1 MADLATTEAELAV
14 ANPIDLVEQV
24 AGAHDWL
31 FERRSDEEMAVEITG
46 QWCDYRLY
54 FSWIGD
60 LQALHFACAFEMRVP
75 AYKRTDITDL
85 LARINEKL
93 AVGHFDLWAEEGL
106 PVFRQAVLL
115 RGVGGA
121 SVEQV
126 EDLVEI
132 AVSECERYYPAFQ
145 FVVWGGKTS
154 TEAIEASM
162 LETVGHA

>member
-1 MADLATTEAELAV
+1 MSELATTERRIAV
-14 ANPIDLVEQV
+14 SNPIDLVEHV
-24 AGAHDWL
+24 ASAHDWT
-31 FERRSDEEMAVEITG
+31 FERRGEDEMALEITG

-54 FSWIGD
+54 FSWIDD
-60 LQALHFACAFEMRVP
+60 LHALHFACAFEMKVP
-75 AYKRTDITDL
+75 AYKRADITDL

-115 RGVGGA
+115 RGAGGA

-126 EDLVEI
+126 EDVVDI
-132 AVSECERYYPAFQ
+132 ALSECERFYPAFQ
-145 FVVWGGKTS
+145 FVVWGGKS
-154 TEAIEASM
+154 PAEAVEASM

>member
-1 MADLATTEAELAV
+1 MTGLAINEFQTAT
-14 ANPIDLVEQV
+14 ANPVELVEQV
-24 AGAHDWL
+24 ASAHDWL
-31 FERRSDEEMAVEITG
+31 YERKSDDEIALEITG

-60 LQALHFACAFEMRVP
+60 ICALHFACAFEMRVP
-75 AYKRTDITDL
+75 EYKRSEVIDL

-106 PVFRQAVLL
+106 PVFRQASLM

-126 EDLVEI
+126 EDMVEI
-132 AVSECERYYPAFQ
+132 ALSECERFYPAFQ
-145 FVVWGGKTS
+145 FVVWGGKS
-154 TEAIEASM
+154 PAEAVEASM
-162 LETVGHA
+162 LETVGQA